1 MTDNYLYGGM
11 IRLHILHHA
20 NDAPVYGLGIVEELR
35 HHGYEISSGTLYP
48 LLHGLEKKGYLNSYH
63 QPTGHRDRRMYEI
76 TVAGL
81 EALTEAK
88 KRWKICLES
97 LLRGLDL

>member
-11 IRLHILHHA
+11 IRFHILHHA
-20 NDAPVYGLGIVEELR
+20 NDAPVYGLGIIEELR

-48 LLHGLEKKGYLNSYH
+48 LLHGLEKKGYLTSYY